1 MIGRK
6 LLWGVLGFVV
16 MAAVPLRDSWALST
30 DTPAREAVII
40 DYESGRVLFEKNAD
54 TRMPTASMSKLMTMY
69 MVFDAIKQGRL
80 SMNDELSVSQ
90 KAWKMGG
97 SRMYLDL
104 GTRVKVSDLVRGVA
118 VQSGNDATVVFA
130 EALSGDEDTFSRQ
143 MTERAHELGMKN
155 SNFKN
160 ASGWPDPDHY
170 STVRDLAILAR
181 HLIQNFPE
189 FYPIYGET
197 SFTYNNINQG
207 NRNPLLY
214 RNMGVDGL
222 KTGHTEEAGYGLVAS
237 GIRGGHRLVLVVSGL
252 KNMQQR
258 ADESA
263 RLIDWGFANFDS
275 YEVAKKDVKLGEVSV
290 WLGDRGAVP
299 VGIKDDVSVTL
310 ASDERRAMKAWLD
323 VKEPVAAPITTGQ
336 QVGELV
342 VEAPGVGTRRYP
354 VVALENSGELGFWG
368 RVQAGV
374 ETMLMGSSPNAK
386 TQTAEIPTETPAK

>member
-1 MIGRK
+1 MVGRK
-6 LLWGVLGFVV
+6 LFLGILSVVVLMGS
-16 MAAVPLRDSWALST
+16 AQRAWALST
-30 DTPAREAVII
+30 ETPAREAILI
-40 DYESGRVLFEKNAD
+40 DYDSGRVLFEKNAD
-54 TRMPTASMSKLMTMY
+54 IRMPTASMSKLMTMY
-69 MVFDAIKQGRL
+69 MVFEAIKQGRL
-80 SMNDELSVSQ
+80 SMDDELSVSQ

-104 GTRVKVSDLVRGVA
+104 GTRAKVSDLARGVA
-118 VQSGNDATVVFA
+118 IQSGNDATVVFA

-181 HLIQNFPE
+181 HLIHNFPE
-189 FYPIYGET
+189 FYPIYAET
-197 SFTYNNINQG
+197 SFTYNNITQG

-237 GIRGGHRLVLVVSGL
+237 GVRGGHRLVMVVSGL

-263 RLIDWGFANFDS
+263 RLLDWGFANFDQ
-275 YEVAKKDVKLGEVSV
+275 YDIAKAGTPLGNVTV
-290 WLGDRGAVP
+290 WLGDRTAVP
-299 VGIKDDVSVTL
+299 VGVKEDVSITL
-310 ASDERRAMKAWLD
+310 AADERRGLKASLEL
-323 VKEPVAAPITTGQ
+323 KEPVAAPITTGQ

-342 VEAPGVGTRRYP
+342 VELPGTEPRRYP
-354 VVALENSGELGFWG
+354 VVAMENAGELGFWG
-368 RVQAGV
+368 RVHAGV
-374 ETMLMGSSPNAK
+374 ETMLMGSSTPP
-386 TQTAEIPTETPAK
+386 TQTAQMPPP